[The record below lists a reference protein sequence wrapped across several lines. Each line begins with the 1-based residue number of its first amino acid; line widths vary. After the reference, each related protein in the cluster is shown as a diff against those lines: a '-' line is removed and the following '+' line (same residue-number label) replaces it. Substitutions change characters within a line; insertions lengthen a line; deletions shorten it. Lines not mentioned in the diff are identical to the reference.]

1 MEDLFFRLLFLMT
14 HGGNSH
20 DMVLAL
26 RRVACAAAAIRH
38 SAGPVVRRGSSLEVY
53 CTFRCGCG
61 RSMYS
66 GHPPSLQRHTVVN
79 HSTTY
84 IQVENIT
91 KDRTFSCLCTCLD
104 LDPCGLDIS
113 AGYPPETPR
122 NIYCNYTVLSEQ
134 MGEMFCSWEKGS
146 ETHLRDTSELR
157 VSSDSKSWRPI
168 KIEGSDP
175 PSARFALPNGV
186 RFISV
191 QVATHNA
198 LGSAMS
204 LPANYT
210 LSNIVTPAAPV
221 LRVPRC
227 TSRGCTIRIRQ
238 PVKTQD
244 LEVQYATETGLWTTD
259 PNSNMSVALDQL
271 FSILSLEPYQWYQ
284 FRARAKFTT
293 GLWSSWS
300 NVTSSWTQE
309 EAPAKELDVWY
320 TQHPFDFESIRLF
333 WKPMTV
339 SHARGKIVAYLVS
352 VHNSQSVLE
361 FTSNLSANA
370 TDTSVTFCAECHVT
384 VSALNSKG
392 MSPPAKILAYH
403 AKASAHLDVDVKAQ
417 ERGVALWW
425 RQPEMAASYVVEWYP
440 EGLKLHELQ
449 WLRLAGEDHRAII
462 TGLNASECYEGAVYV
477 LYTDGSMTWRTFRL
491 FNTSQSVPKVG
502 PSVKW
507 KADATRVTLTWAE
520 LPRAQRSGC
529 ITQYTIYLE
538 DSHEH
543 VQQYS
548 VQATKR
554 TFVLEDL
561 PVGPHNLWMTA
572 WTSQGEGPASLKIQI
587 NIQAVDGIPVF
598 LLVLCL
604 LLTVPVPL
612 LLCLCQIGA
621 VKKRAWLLF
630 QCFMLQVVPDPANS
644 KWAKEYDQGK
654 GKMHAQQSQTVLT
667 EEEEPIVVIIT
678 DPEVVSNHNTEE
690 VDSLPTSPST
700 PGQSFP
706 TYIKSYSHKSDG
718 SEQTQTS
725 LDTETEQEEQFSEE
739 EDDRLYKTE
748 ELPTIGK
755 LTLDLVRIDWSL
767 SENC

>member
-1 MEDLFFRLLFLMT
+1 M
-14 HGGNSH
+14 
-20 DMVLAL
+20 
-26 RRVACAAAAIRH
+26 AAIPTIWSWLFAVLLVLPLRLGTGEL
-38 SAGPVVRRGSSLEVY
+38 SSCVIWSSPGPVVRRGSSLEVY
-53 CTFRCGCG
+53 CAFRCGCG

-79 HSTTY
+79 HNTTY

-91 KDRTFSCLCTCLD
+91 KDQTFSCLCTCLD

-134 MGEMFCSWEKGS
+134 MGEMFCSWEKGR
-146 ETHLRDTSELR
+146 ETHLEDTSELR
-157 VSSDSKSWRPI
+157 VSSDSKSWGPI
-168 KIEGSDP
+168 KIKGSAP
-175 PSARFALPNGV
+175 PSARFTLPNGV
-186 RFISV
+186 RFISA
-191 QVATHNA
+191 QVTTHNA

-227 TSRGCTIRIRQ
+227 TSRGCTIRIQQ
-238 PVKTQD
+238 PVKTQH

-259 PNSNMSVALDQL
+259 PNSQNMTVALDQL
-271 FSILSLEPYQWYQ
+271 FSISSLEPYQWYQ
-284 FRARAKFTT
+284 FRARAKFRT

-320 TQHPFDFESIRLF
+320 TRHPFDFESIRLF

-352 VHNSQSVLE
+352 VHNSQSVLV

-392 MSPPAKILAYH
+392 MSPPAKILAYR
-403 AKASAHLDVDVKAQ
+403 AKASAHLDVEVKAQ
-417 ERGVALWW
+417 DRGVALWW

-449 WLRLAGEDHRAII
+449 WLRLAGEDHHAII

-477 LYTDGSMTWRTFRL
+477 LYTDGSMAWRTFRL

-507 KADATRVTLTWAE
+507 EADATRVNLTWAE

-538 DSHEH
+538 DSHGL

-554 TFVLEDL
+554 TFVLVDL

-572 WTSQGEGPASLKIQI
+572 WTSQGEGPASLKIPF

-598 LLVLCL
+598 PLVLCL
-604 LLTVPVPL
+604 LLTVLVPL

-654 GKMHAQQSQTVLT
+654 SKMHAQQSQTVLT

-678 DPEVVSNHNTEE
+678 DPEEVPNHNTEE

-739 EDDRLYKTE
+739 EDDGLYKTEE